1 MRVAARQCSI
11 DRRPLP
17 QRAATAATRPI
28 KRYLSEQAAHPHG
41 IGGRLIGRLWI
52 TETAAV
58 NDAAI
63 ELLAPTHGEHI
74 LEIGFGPGR
83 ALGVIS
89 SRGAT
94 ATGID
99 VSEAMVT
106 LAGQRNRGLI
116 GSGTLR
122 LCVSDGVTIPLAG
135 DSVDAVMSVH
145 NVYFWAEPRTTIHE
159 IARALRPGGRVMLAF
174 RGGEHPLPGRLDPTI
189 YRSVTTNDVVTWLAD
204 AGFTDVET
212 RSPSRALGEISF
224 VVANLQH

>member
-1 MRVAARQCSI
+1 MRVAVRRCPI

-17 QRAATAATRPI
+17 QRAASAAARPL
-28 KRYLSEQAAHPHG
+28 KRYLSEQAAHPRG

-52 TETAAV
+52 TETAVV

-63 ELLAPTHGEHI
+63 DVLAPDPGEHI

-83 ALGVIS
+83 ALGLIS

-99 VSEAMVT
+99 VSQAMVT
-106 LAGQRNRGLI
+106 LAGRRNRDLI
-116 GSGTLR
+116 RTEALR
-122 LCVSDGVTIPLAG
+122 LCVSDGVAIPLED

-145 NVYFWAEPRTTIHE
+145 NIYFWAEPRTTIEE
-159 IARALRPGGRVMLAF
+159 ITRVLRPAGRVLLVF
-174 RGGEHPLPGRLDPTI
+174 RGREHPLPGRLDPTI
-189 YRSVTTNDVVTWLAD
+189 YRSVTTDDVVTWLLE

-212 RSPSRALGEISF
+212 RSPASAPTDISF
-224 VVANLQH
+224 VVAKLQG